1 MNADVHALAGAYALH
16 ALPADETAE
25 FQEHLAECS
34 ACQEEVA
41 GLQITLTHLGVA
53 VSEQPP
59 PRVREAVLQAA
70 RQTRQV
76 PPETPIQRHAASP
89 RRRRIWLAAAAA
101 VAVLV
106 VGAGAAGLTTVLDN
120 EPASDPIAMVIA
132 APDAA
137 VTVTP
142 MRGGGQLTVVSS
154 EQLGQA
160 VVLSKEL
167 PPTTADRIYQLWLV
181 DPDGKARSAD
191 VLINAPGAAD
201 LVRGVRPGDQV
212 AITREPAGGSEQP
225 TMAPLAI
232 SKAV

>member
-41 GLQITLTHLGVA
+41 ELQITATHLGVA

-70 RQTRQV
+70 RQTRQL
-76 PPETPIQRHAASP
+76 PPETPIQRHAGPS
-89 RRRRIWLAAAAA
+89 RRRRVWLAAAAA
-101 VAVLV
+101 VVV
-106 VGAGAAGLTTVLDN
+106 VGVGAAGLTAVLDN
-120 EPASDPIAMVIA
+120 NEPANSPIAMVVA

-137 VTVTP
+137 VTTTP

-167 PPTTADRIYQLWLV
+167 PPTTADRVYQLWLV
-181 DPDGKARSAD
+181 DPDGQARSAD
-191 VLINAPGAAD
+191 VLIDAPGAAD

-225 TMAPLAI
+225 TMTPLAI